1 MSLPAHPWA
10 LAFGAELNLG
20 QQTVTADVANGI
32 GNHVGGNVTTI
43 GTQYVGDAFDFGSGP
58 DINVGLQSVTA
69 AVANGAFNSVYGDV
83 TTIGH
88 QEVGDFF

>member
-20 QQTVTADVANGI
+20 QQSVTAAVGNGI
-32 GNHVGGNVTTI
+32 ANHVGGNVTTI
-43 GTQYVGDAFDFGSGP
+43 GKQHVGDTFDFDYGP
-58 DINVGLQSVTA
+58 DINIGSQSVTA
-69 AVANGAFNSVYGDV
+69 AVANGAFNSVHGDV

-88 QEVGDFF
+88 QDVGDFF